1 MLLKNIVDTVKR
13 QMSNQFIRNAGWLT
27 GAEFLNRVLR
37 LGVVIILARLLSPY
51 EYGLVAIILAI
62 NEFANVFTFR
72 AGIGSKLVQASEI
85 DLPVLCNTAYWM
97 NWILGIL
104 LFIAQCLAA
113 FPLAW
118 FYGNNQ
124 IILPLIVLASVYL
137 IFPIYAVQAALLQR
151 ENRLKITALCNALQA
166 LIGNAFTVA
175 FAFMGMGLWAIILP
189 IILTAPIWLIV
200 NLINHPWRAKSSFTL
215 NRWQEIAS
223 YASSILGVDLLNKL
237 RTNIDYLLVGRF
249 LGVEALGLYY
259 FAFNAGLSI
268 TINILHNLTWSL
280 FPYLC
285 AVREDYTQLEQRYF
299 KSVKKIAFLF
309 VPIILVQTFLAPFY
323 VPIIYGSKWADAI
336 PVLMLICLSAL
347 PRPFA
352 DAAAMLLEA
361 VGKIRINLY
370 WSIFFTFIFSISILV
385 SAQFGIFWVALT
397 VLLTHVAFLPVFTI
411 LVNHHAFPRK
421 SIPFIP

>member
-1 MLLKNIVDTVKR
+1 
-13 QMSNQFIRNAGWLT
+13 MSNQFIQNAGWLT

-37 LGVVIILARLLSPY
+37 LGVVIILARLLNPY

-97 NWILGIL
+97 NWILGIS
-104 LFIAQCLAA
+104 LFITQCLAA

-118 FYGNNQ
+118 FYANDQ
-124 IILPLIVLASVYL
+124 IILPLVVLAGVYL
-137 IFPIYAVQAALLQR
+137 IFPIYAVQAALIQR

-175 FAFMGMGLWAIILP
+175 FAFMGMGRWAIILP
-189 IILTAPIWLIV
+189 IVLTAPIWLIV
-200 NLINHPWRAKSSFTL
+200 NLMNHPWRAKSSFTL

-223 YASSILGVDLLNKL
+223 YASSILGVDLLNRL

-280 FPYLC
+280 FPLPLWC
-285 AVREDYTQLEQRYF
+285 ARR
-299 KSVKKIAFLF
+299 
-309 VPIILVQTFLAPFY
+309 
-323 VPIIYGSKWADAI
+323 
-336 PVLMLICLSAL
+336 
-347 PRPFA
+347 
-352 DAAAMLLEA
+352 
-361 VGKIRINLY
+361 LY
-370 WSIFFTFIFSISILV
+370 P
-385 SAQFGIFWVALT
+385 A
-397 VLLTHVAFLPVFTI
+397 
-411 LVNHHAFPRK
+411 
-421 SIPFIP
+421 